1 MTQPSDPRPGDGAP
15 PDEPTLF
22 ADLPASAT
30 AAPDAPDAPP
40 RDVAPRDP
48 EAEQAAAL
56 SEAAR
61 GAVRQPA
68 DPRIDAH
75 LAHLGLTD
83 GPAPARPARGASSA
97 EPAAPAPPP
106 APDLTPEVQRLETLI
121 RSLEAAHDAT
131 TTRVRS
137 LAWSVLAI
145 GIVAFLALVAA
156 VIR

>member
-15 PDEPTLF
+15 PAEPTLF
-22 ADLPASAT
+22 ADLPG
-30 AAPDAPDAPP
+30 APP
-40 RDVAPRDP
+40 AVRDP

-83 GPAPARPARGASSA
+83 GPAPARPARGAPTT
-97 EPAAPAPPP
+97 EPAAPAPSP
-106 APDLTPEVQRLETLI
+106 APDLTPELQRLDALI
-121 RSLEAAHDAT
+121 RALEAAHNAT
-131 TTRVRS
+131 TTRVRYLS
-137 LAWSVLAI
+137 WSVLAI
-145 GIVAFLALVAA
+145 GIVAVLALIAA